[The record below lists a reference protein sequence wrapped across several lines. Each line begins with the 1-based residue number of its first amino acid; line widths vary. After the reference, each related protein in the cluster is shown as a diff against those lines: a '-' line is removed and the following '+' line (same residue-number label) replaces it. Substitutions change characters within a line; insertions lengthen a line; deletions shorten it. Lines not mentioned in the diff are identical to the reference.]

1 MEPFNSDMKRTNSCG
16 SLTSEDEGK
25 RVTLCGWVRRRRDH
39 GGLIFIDLRDRE
51 GLSQVVFNPQV
62 SKDAHVRADRV
73 RNEYVLSVSG
83 TVSRRPDGTINPNLK
98 TGEIEITADE
108 IHVLNESG
116 VLPFLPDEEGDLAED
131 LRLKYRYLDLR
142 RPLVQKIIMKRSEIV
157 RSTRGFFADRG
168 FLEIETPFLTKSTP
182 EGARDYLVPSRVNP
196 GTFYALPQS
205 PQLFKQILMVSGYE
219 RYFQIV
225 KCFRDED
232 LRADRQPEFTQ
243 IDLEM
248 SFVDMEDIFSVM
260 EGFMERLF
268 TEVLSVNLELPFPRI
283 SYRDSMDRFG
293 TDKPDTRFGL
303 EIVDFSDVLEGC
315 GFKVFNDVLKK
326 GGVVRGIVGPRMG
339 GISRG
344 EIDSITEVAR
354 IGGARGLAYIK
365 ITGDGLVSPIVKF
378 FDEETLSS
386 IRERSGGQEG
396 DMIFFVADNL
406 NVVCD
411 SLGRLRNH
419 FAKELGLVSGDEYK
433 FLWVTDFPLLTFDED
448 EKRYMAMHHPFTS
461 PYPED
466 IEFLEKD
473 PLKVRAMAYDLVL
486 NGSEV
491 GGGSIRIHRGDI
503 QRRMF
508 KLLGI
513 GGEEAVLKFGF
524 LLDALKYGAP
534 PHGGIALGLDRLV
547 MIMTGAH
554 SIRDVIPFPK
564 TQKAVCLMSG
574 APSFIEGKQLRE
586 LHIKPVK

>member
-1 MEPFNSDMKRTNSCG
+1 MKRTNSCG

-62 SKDAHVRADRV
+62 NKDAHVRADRV

-83 TVSRRPDGTINPNLK
+83 TVSRRPDGTVNPNLK
-98 TGEIEITADE
+98 TGEIEITADK

-142 RPLVQKIIMKRSEIV
+142 RPVVQKIIMKRSEIV
-157 RSTRGFFADRG
+157 RSTRGYFADKG

-205 PQLFKQILMVSGYE
+205 PQLFKQILMASGYE

-268 TEVLSVNLELPFPRI
+268 TEVLSVDLELPFPRI

-344 EIDSITEVAR
+344 EIDSLTEIAL

-365 ITGDGLVSPIVKF
+365 ITGDSLVSPIVKF

-396 DMIFFVADNL
+396 DMIFFVGDNL

-419 FAKELGLVSGDEYK
+419 FAKEQGLVSGDEYK

-461 PYPED
+461 PYPDD
-466 IEFLEKD
+466 IELLEKD
-473 PLKVRAMAYDLVL
+473 PLEVRAMAYDLVL

-508 KLLGI
+508 ELLGI
-513 GGEEAVLKFGF
+513 GEEEAAQKFGF

-547 MIMTGAH
+547 MIMTGAQ

-574 APSFIEGKQLRE
+574 APSIIEGKQLKE